1 MAAIKSNDS
10 LLSFEMKLIAKGKTN
25 ACFVTPQS
33 LSGDFIALNT
43 PKQDSIMLIGY
54 SPTNSK
60 TGAQMITDGCLA
72 AFLCH
77 LHSSLTSSSKV
88 SLFFALAFSADR

>member
-33 LSGDFIALNT
+33 LFWRLHR
-43 PKQDSIMLIGY
+43 LEY
-54 SPTNSK
+54 SEARSYN
-60 TGAQMITDGCLA
+60 
-72 AFLCH
+72 
-77 LHSSLTSSSKV
+77 V
-88 SLFFALAFSADR
+88 